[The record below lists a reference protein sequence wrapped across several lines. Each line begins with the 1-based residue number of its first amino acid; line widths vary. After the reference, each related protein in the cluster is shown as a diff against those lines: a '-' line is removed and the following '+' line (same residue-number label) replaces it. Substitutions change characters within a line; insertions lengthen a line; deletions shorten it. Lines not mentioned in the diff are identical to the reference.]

1 MTTDEFAQILENR
14 VEQCK
19 KLTLG
24 VKDREYSRNNDKLWN
39 FRRAGQILRIEP
51 ERALL
56 GMMSKHFASVLD
68 IVNDEL
74 SGITTPRDTF
84 DEKFSDLHNYLF
96 LLEAILKERKREELI
111 KCES

>member
-24 VKDREYSRNNDKLWN
+24 TKDKEYTRNNDKLWN
-39 FRRAGQILRIEP
+39 FRRAGQIIGTTP

-56 GMMSKHFASVLD
+56 GMMSKHIVSVLD
-68 IVNDEL
+68 IVDDEL
-74 SGITTPRDTF
+74 AGTWTPESVF
-84 DEKFSDLHNYLF
+84 NEKFSDLHNYLF
-96 LLEAILKERKREELI
+96 LLEAMLKERKELL